1 MNILKIILYLL
12 LFLLVTFI
20 IYWHTVYNRSKKE
33 KNNYTI
39 TDSFVETLM
48 YFIWGMYGSPIY
60 FIIGVYGIKS
70 KDFPDGP

>member
-1 MNILKIILYLL
+1 MNNILKGLSYLL
-12 LFLLVTFI
+12 AFLVITFLV
-20 IYWHTVYNRSKKE
+20 YWRTVYKRSKKT
-33 KNNYTI
+33 K
-39 TDSFVETLM
+39 DTLEDTFAEALV